1 MTRDELTRIQR
12 SIDDAT
18 GALGVAGEAMTLGNV
33 KDAQAA
39 VIRAGEALQKC
50 NEILGGV
57 QAD

>member
-18 GALGVAGEAMTLGNV
+18 GALGVAGEAMTLGHV

-39 VIRAGEALQKC
+39 VIRAGEALKKC